1 MRSVWTRQAQVA
13 GYDGKVT
20 DAPQTNQP
28 AHTAPVLLTDQLGP
42 HPDLSE
48 IVRHHQ
54 DHPWRKPCPAHTR
67 KAFEQLL
74 ERLQRDSRPLI
85 LDSFCGTGMSTAVI
99 AAAHPDALVV
109 GIDQSAHRLAKH
121 QTTGAQNYLLLRAEA
136 EPFWLCLV
144 EAGIT
149 LHSHWLLYPNPWPKA
164 SQFKRRVHGHGAFPM
179 LSRLGGALEL
189 RTNWDI
195 FAQEFAQA
203 AAVIGIKGHTKSF
216 IPDSPVSLFERK
228 YADRGHTLWR
238 FRGECAN

>member
-1 MRSVWTRQAQVA
+1 MRSVWTRQPQVA

-20 DAPQTNQP
+20 DAPQTDQP
-28 AHTAPVLLTDQLGP
+28 VHTAPVLSTDQLEP

-54 DHPWRKPCPAHTR
+54 DQPWRKPCPAHPR
-67 KAFEQLL
+67 EAFEQLL
-74 ERLQRDSRPLI
+74 ERLQCDNRPLI
-85 LDSFCGTGMSTAVI
+85 LDSFCGTGMSTALI

-109 GIDQSAHRLAKH
+109 GIDQSIHRLAKH

-136 EPFWLCLV
+136 EPFWLCLA

-164 SQFKRRVHGHGAFPM
+164 SQFKRRVHGHGAFPV

-203 AAVIGIKGHTKSF
+203 TAVIGIKGHTKSF
-216 IPDSPVSLFERK
+216 ISDSPMSLFERK

-238 FRGECAN
+238 FQGECAN

>member
-1 MRSVWTRQAQVA
+1 MLLVLTRQAQVA
-13 GYDGKVT
+13 GYDGKVI
-20 DAPQTNQP
+20 DAPQTDQTE
-28 AHTAPVLLTDQLGP
+28 HTAPVLSTDQLGA
-42 HPDLSE
+42 HPDLTE

-67 KAFEQLL
+67 DAFEKLQK
-74 ERLQRDSRPLI
+74 RLKRDNRPLI
-85 LDSFCGTGMSTAVI
+85 LDSFCGTGMSTALI
-99 AAAHPDALVV
+99 AVAHPDALVV

-121 QTTGAQNYLLLRAEA
+121 QAAGAQNYLLLRAEA

-144 EAGIT
+144 KAGIT

-164 SQFKRRVHGHGAFPM
+164 SQLKRRVHGHGAFPV
-179 LSRLGGALEL
+179 LSRLGGKLEL

-203 AAVIGIKGHTKSF
+203 AALIGIKGHTKPF
-216 IPDSPVSLFERK
+216 ISDSPMTLFERK

-238 FRGECAN
+238 FRGECVT

>member
-20 DAPQTNQP
+20 DAPQTDQP
-28 AHTAPVLLTDQLGP
+28 AHTSPLLSTDQLGP

-74 ERLQRDSRPLI
+74 KRLKRDNRPLI
-85 LDSFCGTGMSTAVI
+85 LDSFCGTGMSTALI

-109 GIDQSAHRLAKH
+109 GIDQSGHRLAKH
-121 QTTGAQNYLLLRAEA
+121 QAAGAQNYLLLRAEA
-136 EPFWLCLV
+136 EPFWLCLL

-164 SQFKRRVHGHGAFPM
+164 SQFKRRVHGHGAFPV
-179 LSRLGGALEL
+179 LSRLGGKLEL

-203 AAVIGIKGHTKSF
+203 AALIGIKGHTKSF
-216 IPDSPVSLFERK
+216 ISDSPMSLFERK
-228 YADRGHTLWR
+228 YADRGQTLWR